1 MPSNAHS
8 VEKVDTFT
16 RPIMFLLF
24 SILMYFLLLEIVP
37 SNLFYSSEDN
47 KDFRK
52 KKKTFPSL
60 DPKGQ
65 HRNDNTFSEFKNI
78 AGGEKF

>member
-37 SNLFYSSEDN
+37 SNLFYGSEDY

-52 KKKTFPSL
+52 KRKSFL
-60 DPKGQ
+60 L
-65 HRNDNTFSEFKNI
+65 
-78 AGGEKF
+78 